1 MPRAPKKTIGELFWY
16 YDKLPLTG
24 WQNRK
29 LFDECLSEFVEGKT
43 IKMGG

>member
-16 YDKLPLTG
+16 SDIPLTD

-29 LFDECLSEFVEGKT
+29 LFDECLSEFVEGKNQNL
-43 IKMGG
+43 G